1 MIADEINDLWDAR
14 PFCPFEIAMANGE
27 TYTVTSPKLFLMSP
41 FRLSVVTP
49 DGRMHLL
56 VLNQVN
62 RVTSLDTEHEGA
74 SPPAERR

>member
-1 MIADEINDLWDAR
+1 MVADEINDLWDAR

-27 TYTVTSPKLFLMSP
+27 THTVTSPKLFLMSP

-49 DGRMHLL
+49 DGRMRLL

-62 RVTSLDTEHEGA
+62 RVTSLATEREGA
-74 SPPAERR
+74 SSPTERR